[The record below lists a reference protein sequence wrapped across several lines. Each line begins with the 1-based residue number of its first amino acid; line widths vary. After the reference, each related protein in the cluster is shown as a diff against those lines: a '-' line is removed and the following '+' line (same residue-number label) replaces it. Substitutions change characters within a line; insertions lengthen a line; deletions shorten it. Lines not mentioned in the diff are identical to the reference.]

1 MTPSSYRT
9 DGARMGST
17 IRVRTI
23 LAATALAAAISACA
37 DRPPDSAADV
47 QEIAVDELARIDPEA
62 IPGQAPFGRIADLEI
77 SEDGSVFVLDALSR
91 TVRVFDAQGTELRT
105 FGQRG
110 QGPGELE
117 EPIALF
123 WGPDGNLWVADLGNR
138 RFTVFEPDGGL
149 VTTYRALGPP
159 LASPPAVGF
168 SEAGLL
174 YAVALDL
181 DVSLENML
189 QNMKI
194 VLVEYEVGNGE
205 AGPLRQID
213 LPFVELP
220 QLFEYRGD
228 GMVSIFPVPFSGHPT
243 FRIDR
248 IGRLWYAQTGE
259 PSIHRWSIQDGIDLT
274 FGRELDPLP
283 VTPAEVQEVLD
294 DSPEFEELRSMGPSA
309 VAELA
314 SLIPDFKPY
323 LEGFFF
329 DDEQSVWVIRTAQGD
344 SGDDMHDMDIYDSS
358 GTLMA
363 VAQAALESEPRP
375 RVRDGL
381 LAGVVR
387 DELGVESVAL
397 YRIQR

>member
-47 QEIAVDELARIDPEA
+47 QEIALVELARIDPEA

-123 WGPDGNLWVADLGNR
+123 WGPDGNLWVADVRNV

-149 VTTYRALGPP
+149 VATYRVGGPRLG
-159 LASPPAVGF
+159 SPAAVGF
-168 SEAGLL
+168 SEAEVL
-174 YAVALDL
+174 YAVAFDL
-181 DVSLENML
+181 PGGSLE
-189 QNMKI
+189 NMKI
-194 VLVEYEVGNGE
+194 VLVEYEVGNSE
-205 AGPLRQID
+205 AKPLRQID

-228 GMVSIFPVPFSGHPT
+228 GNVLVVPVPFSGEPV
-243 FRIDR
+243 FRMDPS
-248 IGRLWYAQTGE
+248 GRLWYAQTGQ
-259 PSIHRWSIQDGIDLT
+259 PLIHRVSISEGIDLT
-274 FGRELDPLP
+274 FGRELTPLP
-283 VTPAEVQEVLD
+283 VTPSERQEAID
-294 DSPEFEELRSMGPSA
+294 DELSVEDRSLIGQA
-309 VAELA
+309 GVAEFA
-314 SLIPDFKPY
+314 GLIPDTKPY
-323 LEGFFF
+323 LQSFFF
-329 DDEQSVWVIRTAQGD
+329 DDEQSVWVIRAARGD
-344 SGDDMHDMDIYDSS
+344 SGDDLLDMDIYSLS

-363 VAQAALESEPRP
+363 VAHAALESEPTP
-375 RVRDGL
+375 RVREGL